1 LKGKGE
7 VKGAYEESV
16 VGEIG
21 GEGFEGEGVK
31 GVGLGHR
38 GGREERREEQRAK
51 IVGWTNGS
59 RVLEIFKIFGRRA
72 NGKRRMVWELRS
84 EGGRRRGRG
93 RKSLIGWRE
102 IGGRWK
108 WRSLGKRRRNHERRK
123 MIGEGREWEVKVGD
137 RGKEI

>member
-1 LKGKGE
+1 MKGKGE
-7 VKGAYEESV
+7 VKGAYEEDV

-38 GGREERREEQRAK
+38 GGGEERREEQRAK

-72 NGKRRMVWELRS
+72 NGKRRMVRELRS
-84 EGGRRRGRG
+84 EGVGHRGRG
-93 RKSLIGWRE
+93 RKGLIGWR
-102 IGGRWK
+102 
-108 WRSLGKRRRNHERRK
+108 
-123 MIGEGREWEVKVGD
+123 
-137 RGKEI
+137 